1 MWCIGEG
8 GRGGRGVMV
17 LHLFPPTV
25 SRVSKVRTLF
35 GVYRTRT
42 SPERPD

>member
-1 MWCIGEG
+1 MW
-8 GRGGRGVMV
+8 RDTLVMV
-17 LHLFPPTV
+17 LHLFPSTV